1 MYYTTKDYENNI
13 DLCKCAMYRLA
24 EIIAKPEYEEVK
36 NFLDTTDK
44 DFDDVCDELA
54 INRDECQKIDGHIY
68 ALYKYK
74 DITGVVE
81 YYPKAK
87 VWFVNFE
94 VEVIFPVE
102 FNLPPIQDVKMY
114 KH

>member
-13 DLCKCAMYRLA
+13 DLCKCAIYRLA
-24 EIIAKPEYEEVK
+24 EIIAKPEYKELK

-44 DFDDVCDELA
+44 GFDDVCEEIA
-54 INRDECQKIDGHIY
+54 INRDECQRIDGYIY

-74 DITGVVE
+74 DITGGVT
-81 YYPKAK
+81 YDPKAK
-87 VWFVNFE
+87 TWLLDFV
-94 VEVIFPVE
+94 VEVIFPDK
-102 FNLPPIQDVKMY
+102 FNLPPIQSVKMY